1 MYSVKIVNFLK
12 DMFGSKTTVNVSVD
26 HVESRCTSIA
36 IDVFTLQIAIN
47 LIASCIAKCKF
58 KTFINGKENKG
69 DDYYRWNVES
79 NVNQNSTEF
88 LQKLISK
95 LLLNNEC
102 LVIHVN
108 GEYFVADSF
117 SREEFAIK
125 EDYFE
130 QVTIKDFTFDK
141 RFYMSEVFYYKYNNE
156 DIRGYLNNLMYDY
169 NELLSMAKSKYKRAG
184 GRKGVANLE
193 SIKKGDK
200 EYDKKIDDLFQNKFK
215 TYFDSENAVIN
226 LPKGVTYEEITG
238 EGSKKATNELGD
250 IINIL
255 NTSFSAVGQALRIPP
270 ALLKGET
277 ANIEDL
283 FNNFLTFCIDPI
295 VDLIETEN
303 NRKLYGKS
311 VIKGSYMKIDIT
323 TIKHI
328 DMFSI
333 AEKIDK
339 LIASGATCIDEI
351 RNAIG
356 LQVIGSE
363 WSNKHWITKNY
374 QDINYIDTG
383 GENSE

>member
-1 MYSVKIVNFLK
+1 MKIVNFLR

-26 HVESRCTSIA
+26 HVESKCNAIA
-36 IDVFTLQIAIN
+36 IDVFTLQIAVN
-47 LIASCIAKCKF
+47 LIASCIAKCNF
-58 KTFINGKENKG
+58 KTFINSKENKA
-69 DDYYRWNVES
+69 DMFYRWNVEP

-88 LQKLISK
+88 IQKLISK

-102 LVIHVN
+102 LVIEVN
-108 GEYFVADSF
+108 GQYFVADSF
-117 SREEFAIK
+117 SREEFAVK

-130 QVTIKDFTFDK
+130 QVTVKDFTFDK
-141 RFYMSEVFYYKYNNE
+141 RFYMHEVLYYKYNNE
-156 DIRGYLNNLMYDY
+156 DIRGYINNLMYDY
-169 NELLSMAKSKYKRAG
+169 NELLSMAKNKYKRAG
-184 GRKGVANLE
+184 GRKGIANIE
-193 SIKKGDK
+193 AVKKGDK
-200 EYDKKIDDLFQNKFK
+200 EYDKQIDDLFQNKFK
-215 TYFDSENAVIN
+215 TYFESENAVIN

-250 IINIL
+250 IINLL

-270 ALLKGET
+270 ALLRGET

-303 NRKLYGKS
+303 NRKLYGKN
-311 VIKGSYMKIDIT
+311 VIEGSYMKIDAT

-339 LIASGATCIDEI
+339 LIASGTTCIDEI
-351 RNAIG
+351 RTAIR
-356 LQVIGSE
+356 LQPIGDEYST
-363 WSNKHWITKNY
+363 KHWITKNY
-374 QDINYIDTG
+374 RDINYIDTG
-383 GENSE
+383 GENIE

>member
-1 MYSVKIVNFLK
+1 MKIVNFLR
-12 DMFGSKTTVNVSVD
+12 DMFGSKTTVNISVD

-47 LIASCIAKCKF
+47 LIASCIAKCNF

-69 DDYYRWNVES
+69 DDYYRWNIEP

-88 LQKLISK
+88 LQKLVSK

-102 LVIHVN
+102 LVIYVN

-117 SREEFAIK
+117 SREEFAVK

-130 QVTIKDFTFDK
+130 QVTVKDFTFDK
-141 RFYMSEVFYYKYNNE
+141 RFYMSEVFYYRYNNE
-156 DIRGYLNNLMYDY
+156 DVRTYLNSLMSDY
-169 NELLSMAKSKYKRAG
+169 NEILALAKNKYKRAG

-193 SIKKGDK
+193 AIKKGDK
-200 EYDKKIDDLFQNKFK
+200 EYDEMIDKLFSEKFK
-215 TYFDSENAVIN
+215 TYFESENAVIN

-250 IINIL
+250 IINLL
-255 NTSFSAVGQALRIPP
+255 NTSFASVGQAFRIPP
-270 ALLKGET
+270 ALLRGET

-303 NRKLYGKS
+303 NRKLYSKS
-311 VIKGSYMKIDIT
+311 VLKGSYMKIDTT
-323 TIKHI
+323 TIRHI
-328 DMFSI
+328 DMFAI

-339 LIASGATCIDEI
+339 LIASGTTCIDEI
-351 RNAIG
+351 RTAIG
-356 LQVIGSE
+356 LPAKDTDFSK
-363 WSNKHWITKNY
+363 KHWITKNY
-374 QDINYIDTG
+374 QDINFIDTG

>member
-1 MYSVKIVNFLK
+1 M
-12 DMFGSKTTVNVSVD
+12 
-26 HVESRCTSIA
+26 
-36 IDVFTLQIAIN
+36 
-47 LIASCIAKCKF
+47 
-58 KTFINGKENKG
+58 
-69 DDYYRWNVES
+69 
-79 NVNQNSTEF
+79 
-88 LQKLISK
+88 
-95 LLLNNEC
+95 
-102 LVIHVN
+102 
-108 GEYFVADSF
+108 ADSF

-283 FNNFLTFCIDPI
+283 FNNFLTICIEPI

-311 VIKGSYMKIDIT
+311 VIKRSYMKIDIT

-383 GENSE
+383 GGNSE